1 MKHRVCG
8 KRDPNSNVVPK
19 PFFEISLQLDLKKV
33 KLNPTQ
39 EEVSASINKAATAV
53 LRCSKSLFNWE

>member
-39 EEVSASINKAATAV
+39 EEV
-53 LRCSKSLFNWE
+53 